1 MQFNRNEYL
10 VGNFDHES
18 VEEKTNAYNAYHLKG
33 MEWNNYIKDYV
44 KNCLGNAIGTFNYP
58 WQLVQPFAN
67 LGPFID
73 LGLFIQAADYL
84 ESLESE
90 NESFNENKA
99 LWVERLRTADDLV
112 YQATNNPDYESF
124 TIKEMK
130 KNGTIEKLSKVGSLE
145 QLKNLN
151 KENSKE

>member
-90 NESFNENKA
+90 DEGFNENKA

-112 YQATNNPDYESF
+112 FQATNNPDYESF

-130 KNGTIEKLSKVGSLE
+130 KDGTIEKLSKVGSLE

>member
-33 MEWNNYIKDYV
+33 IEWNNYIKDYV
-44 KNCLGNAIGTFNYP
+44 KSCLGNAIGTFNYP

-112 YQATNNPDYESF
+112 YQITNNPDYESF

-130 KNGTIEKLSKVGSLE
+130 KNGTIEKYSKLGSLE